1 MKIIGLGKVFESF
14 DLLKFEKNK
23 FFMVTNINFR
33 KDKEEW
39 LKQLVSISKKMIED
53 DEEIIDEFKET
64 IIDILKID
72 LFDENLYINISQH
85 SPDEFMFSFKNV
97 EKREVIIYFYNSKCE
112 YDDNTDLDDF
122 DSFVEKYIKKIELF
136 NKHVAKGVT
145 FIREDA
151 KKEDFIEFIK
161 NFPNSKGILV
171 NYDVKPKFVCRDEI
185 VTEWYIQKP
194 TEVNWEKR
202 NNENLVW
209 DIILRS

>member
-23 FFMVTNINFR
+23 FFLVTNINFR

-53 DEEIIDEFKET
+53 DEEISDEFKKV

-122 DSFVEKYIKKIELF
+122 DSVTISCEMGDCRITRQSDFIQFETAAYTLKSFSNDQTLINTIYYIKKVKIE
-136 NKHVAKGVT
+136 
-145 FIREDA
+145 
-151 KKEDFIEFIK
+151 
-161 NFPNSKGILV
+161 
-171 NYDVKPKFVCRDEI
+171 
-185 VTEWYIQKP
+185 
-194 TEVNWEKR
+194 
-202 NNENLVW
+202 EN
-209 DIILRS
+209 

>member
-1 MKIIGLGKVFESF
+1 MFISLGKDCWVAHQIRRTGQYDIFPLDYVGTDNF
-14 DLLKFEKNK
+14 PKIANVILNNWVNFLDKTRYEKITHEDCDIPNLFHTFWMNK
-23 FFMVTNINFR
+23 E
-33 KDKEEW
+33 D
-39 LKQLVSISKKMIED
+39 SIYVPHD
-53 DEEIIDEFKET
+53 
-64 IIDILKID
+64 
-72 LFDENLYINISQH
+72 
-85 SPDEFMFSFKNV
+85 
-97 EKREVIIYFYNSKCE
+97 
-112 YDDNTDLDDF
+112 DLDDF